1 MTTMWRR
8 WQDYATMLFGV
19 LLFVSPFV
27 FGETSQQTAA
37 ISAYVLGVLLV
48 LAGIMAAA
56 LREDRRSPI
65 LYATGLVAV
74 VTFLAPFVLGFVGV
88 TGIAWTA
95 WVLAV
100 LTVLV
105 AATFL
110 LNRQPEVVKPA

>member
-1 MTTMWRR
+1 MTSWRR

-48 LAGIMAAA
+48 LSGIFAAA
-56 LREDRRSPI
+56 LREARRSPI
-65 LYATGLVAV
+65 LNAPGAVAV
-74 VTFLAPFVLGFVGV
+74 ITFLAPFVLGFAGV
-88 TGIAWTA
+88 SGIAWTA

-100 LTVLV
+100 LTILV

-110 LNRQPEVVKPA
+110 LNRGPQVVKTA

>member
-1 MTTMWRR
+1 MTSWRR

-37 ISAYVLGVLLV
+37 VSAYVLGVLLFLSGV
-48 LAGIMAAA
+48 MAAA
-56 LREDRRSPI
+56 LREARRSPI
-65 LYATGLVAV
+65 LNAPGVVAV
-74 VTFLAPFVLGFVGV
+74 ITFLAPFVLGFAGV

-105 AATFL
+105 GATFL
-110 LNRQPEVVKPA
+110 LNRQPEIVKSA